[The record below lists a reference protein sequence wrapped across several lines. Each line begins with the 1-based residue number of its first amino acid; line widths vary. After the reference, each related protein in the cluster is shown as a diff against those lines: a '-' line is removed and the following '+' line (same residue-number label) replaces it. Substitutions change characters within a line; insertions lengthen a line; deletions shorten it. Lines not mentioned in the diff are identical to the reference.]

1 MYRQCQRATLKMLFT
16 VIWRRVWAF
25 DFSGG
30 GGGCFCFVWL
40 FFVCGFCCFFCLFV
54 VGVIF
59 FFQSCKNRGGKKEIH
74 SFKLLSCA
82 YSSTYSEHGWSEVAQ
97 APHIQCA
104 KSIFTSIG
112 GSGCSP
118 SLYGGARQLLR
129 LWWQEP
135 ACGTI
140 CCCCC
145 HRGVPSTQELSR
157 GAGAAGAALS
167 HFCWW
172 RI

>member
-1 MYRQCQRATLKMLFT
+1 MILVVGEGVVFVLF
-16 VIWRRVWAF
+16 
-25 DFSGG
+25 
-30 GGGCFCFVWL
+30 GCF
-40 FFVCGFCCFFCLFV
+40 LFV
-54 VGVIF
+54 VFVVFLFICCWCHF
-59 FFQSCKNRGGKKEIH
+59 FFSKLQKQKGGKKEIH

-104 KSIFTSIG
+104 KSIFTSIR

-118 SLYGGARQLLR
+118 SPYGGARQLLR

-167 HFCWW
+167 HFC
-172 RI
+172 

>member
-1 MYRQCQRATLKMLFT
+1 MIL
-16 VIWRRVWAF
+16 
-25 DFSGG
+25 
-30 GGGCFCFVWL
+30 
-40 FFVCGFCCFFCLFV
+40 V
-54 VGVIF
+54 VGEGVVFVLFGWFLLVVFVGFFLFICCWCYFF
-59 FFQSCKNRGGKKEIH
+59 FFQSCENRGGKKEIH

-82 YSSTYSEHGWSEVAQ
+82 YSLTCSEHGWSEVAQ
-97 APHIQCA
+97 AHHIQCA
-104 KSIFTSIG
+104 KSIFTSIR

-118 SLYGGARQLLR
+118 SPYGGARQLLR

-145 HRGVPSTQELSR
+145 HRGVPSTRELSR

-167 HFCWW
+167 HFC
-172 RI
+172 